1 MEVDIKADFDDL
13 NQKIIEVEKE
23 LNQIRV
29 NGRALEQHLLRLQG
43 AALYL
48 KDKNTPQEEKQE
60 VEQKEGSTED
70 FERSEEYPSN
80 DES

>member
-1 MEVDIKADFDDL
+1 MEVDIKADFDEINKQIAEL
-13 NQKIIEVEKE
+13 GQELEKIRVKGREVE
-23 LNQIRV
+23 NQI
-29 NGRALEQHLLRLQG
+29 LRLQG